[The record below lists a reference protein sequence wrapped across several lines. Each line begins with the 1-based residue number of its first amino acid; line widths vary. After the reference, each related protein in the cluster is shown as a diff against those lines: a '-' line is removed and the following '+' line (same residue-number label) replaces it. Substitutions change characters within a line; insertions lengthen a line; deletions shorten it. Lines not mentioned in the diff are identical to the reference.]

1 MDDSGLIFSFPAT
14 IHLFA
19 VIRFLLASVLT
30 IHTHCILP
38 TPIFIFLPSLHCT
51 NPHAYAHIPPRT
63 YHFFSSV
70 LSRFRSSNLHHLTR
84 LRTVK
89 PIVIT
94 PSIAVLCDWT
104 ELLDWPV
111 AWTLA
116 RVCGQT
122 CTPVPLYVPYTL
134 HNRNFAFDQTS
145 FTNHLDAVVQ
155 NEIDLSLSWI
165 RSEQGRRSRIS

>member
-1 MDDSGLIFSFPAT
+1 MTLDSFSHSLPPYIYLPLFVFCL
-14 IHLFA
+14 HLYWLP
-19 VIRFLLASVLT
+19 IRIAFSQPPSLYSCLRYIAPIPMHTHTFLLAHITSSQVSCLAFG
-30 IHTHCILP
+30 LP
-38 TPIFIFLPSLHCT
+38 IY
-51 NPHAYAHIPPRT
+51 N
-63 YHFFSSV
+63 
-70 LSRFRSSNLHHLTR
+70 HLTR

-155 NEIDLSLSWI
+155 NEVDLSLSWI